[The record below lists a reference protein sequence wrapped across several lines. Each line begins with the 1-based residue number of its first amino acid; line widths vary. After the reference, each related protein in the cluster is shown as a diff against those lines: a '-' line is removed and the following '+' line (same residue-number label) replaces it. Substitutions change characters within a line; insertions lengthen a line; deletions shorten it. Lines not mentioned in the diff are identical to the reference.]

1 MSQTNLILIV
11 VVAGFAILAYLQF
24 RKKDEPKKD
33 DEALK
38 VMMEWM
44 KEIKQG
50 TENSKQQTEKNIQE
64 LNRAIGERLD
74 NAGRVISQLTK
85 ELGGVSQIGPDI
97 RRLTET
103 LSSPKLRGNFG
114 EEILE
119 NLLTDVFPKELCKF
133 QHRFQNGEVVD
144 AALVVGDILIPIDSK
159 FSMENYRLYKEAKT
173 DEAADSLKKAFL
185 KDVKKRIDEIHKKY
199 ILPQEGTLDYA
210 FMFIP
215 SEGIYMEVAQDTDA
229 QAYARGKK
237 VVVVGPNT
245 LNINLRA
252 ILVSLR
258 GQQISKAAQQVLAMI
273 NGIKQESDK
282 FNKTLDTLANHVKNT
297 NNTMGTVI
305 DGYGKLRSQITNAS
319 NLELE
324 VESSVA
330 KALEDKKK
338 VAAPLEAG
346 RASLIKDER
355 EQQIPE
361 KLL

>member
-1 MSQTNLILIV
+1 MNSQVLLIIV
-11 VVAGFAILAYLQF
+11 VVAGFAILAYLLL
-24 RKKDEPKKD
+24 RRRPDEPKKD
-33 DEALK
+33 DESLK

-44 KEIKQG
+44 KDIKAG
-50 TENSKQQTEKNIQE
+50 TEQTRIGMQKSIDETNK
-64 LNRAIGERLD
+64 AINERLD
-74 NAGRVISQLTK
+74 NAGKVIAALSK
-85 ELGGVSQIGPDI
+85 ELGSVGQIGPDI

-133 QHRFQNGEVVD
+133 QYRFKNGEIVD
-144 AALVVGDILIPIDSK
+144 AALVVGEILIPIDSK

-173 DEAADSLKKAFL
+173 DDAADALKKSFM
-185 KDVKKRIDEIHKKY
+185 KDVKKRIDEIARKY

-215 SEGIYMEVAQDTDA
+215 SEGVYMEVAEDLDI

-258 GQQISKAAQQVLAMI
+258 GQQISRAAQQVLAMI

-282 FNKTLDTLANHVKNT
+282 FGKTLDTMANHVKNT
-297 NNTMGTVI
+297 SNSMGTII
-305 DGYGKLRSQITNAS
+305 DGYAKLRSQIVNAS

-324 VESSVA
+324 TE
-330 KALEDKKK
+330 KK
-338 VAAPLEAG
+338 VDSLPAG
-346 RASLIKDER
+346 KND
-355 EQQIPE
+355 QVFDN
-361 KLL
+361 

>member
-1 MSQTNLILIV
+1 MNQSNVLLIV
-11 VVAGFAILAYLQF
+11 VIAGFAVLAYLQF
-24 RKKDEPKKD
+24 RKKDEPAKKD
-33 DEALK
+33 DETLK

-44 KEIKQG
+44 KDIKQG
-50 TENSKQQTEKNIQE
+50 TENSRQVTETNIKE
-64 LNRAIGERLD
+64 LNKTINERLD
-74 NAGRVISQLTK
+74 NAGRVIAGLTK

-103 LSSPKLRGNFG
+103 LTSPKLRGNFG

-133 QHRFQNGEVVD
+133 QYRFKNGEVVD

-159 FSMENYRLYKEAKT
+159 FSMENYRLFKEAKT
-173 DEAADSLKKAFL
+173 DESSDAMKKAFL
-185 KDVKKRIDEIHKKY
+185 KDTKKRIDEIAKKY

-215 SEGIYMEVAQDTDA
+215 SEGVYMEVAEDMDT
-229 QAYARGKK
+229 QAYARSKK
-237 VVVVGPNT
+237 VVIVGPNT

-297 NNTMGTVI
+297 SNTMGTAM
-305 DGYGKLRSQITNAS
+305 DGYAKLKGQISNAS

-324 VESSVA
+324 VE
-330 KALEDKKK
+330 KNIPE
-338 VAAPLEAG
+338 
-346 RASLIKDER
+346 
-355 EQQIPE
+355 QIPD
-361 KLL
+361 KLS